1 MKAIDR
7 RPQAGSAEEFPM
19 ARISILD
26 PTAPPPNANPD
37 PGPAFDATGLAN
49 SHFGIRYDLTWRSFD
64 WVRDEW
70 QQMLSQE
77 GAVVSDWCA
86 GDRTGEAAA
95 TTLAEL
101 ERFAGEQEVVLSG
114 LGN

>member
-1 MKAIDR
+1 
-7 RPQAGSAEEFPM
+7 M

-26 PTAPPPNANPD
+26 PTALPPEVDAH
-37 PGPAFDATGLAN
+37 PGPALEAASLA
-49 SHFGIRYDLTWRSFD
+49 SGRFGIRYDLTWRSFD

-70 QQMLSQE
+70 RQLLSAE
-77 GAVVSDWCA
+77 GAKVSEWCA

-95 TTLAEL
+95 ATLDDLQNFVA
-101 ERFAGEQEVVLSG
+101 EQEVVVSG

>member
-1 MKAIDR
+1 
-7 RPQAGSAEEFPM
+7 M

-26 PTAPPPNANPD
+26 PTAPPSDTNPD
-37 PGPAFDATGLAN
+37 PGPSFDASRLAG
-49 SHFGIRYDLTWRSFD
+49 SHIGIRYDLTWRSFD

-70 QQMLSQE
+70 AKLLREQ
-77 GAVVSDWCA
+77 GAVVSQWCA

-95 TTLAEL
+95 TTLTEL
-101 ERFAGEQEVVLSG
+101 QRFAADQEVVLSG

>member
-1 MKAIDR
+1 MT
-7 RPQAGSAEEFPM
+7 
-19 ARISILD
+19 RISILD
-26 PTAPPPNANPD
+26 PTAPPSDTNPD
-37 PGPAFDATGLAN
+37 PGPPFDASRLAG
-49 SHFGIRYDLTWRSFD
+49 SRVGIRYDLTWRSFD

-70 QQMLSQE
+70 RRMFEEE
-77 GAVVSDWCA
+77 GVRVTDWCA

-101 ERFAGEQEVVLSG
+101 EKFAAEQEVVISG

>member
-1 MKAIDR
+1 MKQPGDKEN
-7 RPQAGSAEEFPM
+7 PV

-26 PTAPPPNANPD
+26 PTAPAPDANPD
-37 PGPAFDATGLAN
+37 PGPAFDASRLAG
-49 SHFGIRYDLTWRSFD
+49 SHIGIRYDLTWRSFD

-70 QQMLSQE
+70 GKMLSDE
-77 GAVVSDWCA
+77 GATVTSWCA

-95 TTLAEL
+95 ATLTDLKNFSAD
-101 ERFAGEQEVVLSG
+101 QEVVLSG